1 MTLDEIEANV
11 TATLRELQ
19 HLSGRTWSDLTS
31 ASKPIGSL
39 EGFDSLASIE
49 ATVVLE
55 EKLGCRIEQD
65 SLFISDDGGQ
75 ALTIRQISERIASE
89 LEVSGARTR

>member
-19 HLSGRTWSDLTS
+19 HLSGRAWSDLNS
-31 ASKPIGSL
+31 AAKPIGAL

-55 EKLGCRIEQD
+55 ERLGCRIEQD
-65 SLFISDDGGQ
+65 SLFISDDGAQ
-75 ALTIRQISERIASE
+75 ALTIRQISERIAGV
-89 LEVSGARTR
+89 LEESGACTR